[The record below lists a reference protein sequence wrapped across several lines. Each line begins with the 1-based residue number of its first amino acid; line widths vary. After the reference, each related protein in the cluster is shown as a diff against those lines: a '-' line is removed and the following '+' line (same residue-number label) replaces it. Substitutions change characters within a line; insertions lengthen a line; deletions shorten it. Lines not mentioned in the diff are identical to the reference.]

1 MSKHD
6 YIEVS
11 FITSMG
17 YGIVVAPEPM
27 ENFSMD
33 ILIRDKEV
41 MYDGIIN
48 RWVLTKKGEK
58 SLQDLIQHKKDSEL
72 ARKSKIEQVFTHSWT
87 I

>member
-17 YGIVVAPEPM
+17 HGIVTAPEPI

-33 ILIRDKEV
+33 ILIRNKEV
-41 MYDGIIN
+41 IYEGIMN

-58 SLQDLIQHKKDSEL
+58 CLQDLIQHKKDSEL
-72 ARKSKIEQVFTHSWT
+72 ARKAKIEQVCTHGWT
-87 I
+87 E